1 VRPHI
6 LPFGSSGSGTSAWTT
21 SPPGSPS
28 SCSVRKRKLSLE
40 KQHVNPNTLAV
51 KGMIDKI
58 ESEVDLEK
66 EESCKKEESKKQEDK
81 RKLFRKAEVKKKED
95 EELSIDL
102 KVMTRMTNLQGL
114 GPETRQGPSP
124 ASSYLDSGNLAR
136 GTRSSPVGSN

>member
-1 VRPHI
+1 
-6 LPFGSSGSGTSAWTT
+6 
-21 SPPGSPS
+21 
-28 SCSVRKRKLSLE
+28 
-40 KQHVNPNTLAV
+40 
-51 KGMIDKI
+51 MIDKI

-95 EELSIDL
+95 EESNIDIDL